1 MAQQK
6 VELRKIRDFSENLND
21 TFLFIRQNLKPLLA
35 SFIAIAGIFMLGHSI
50 VNVLFQRNAGGIFG
64 RLAAGSAADG
74 GTFNSPLG
82 AMFTGTYFLL
92 LVLAWANF
100 IAMNVVVTCYMKL
113 YDASQG
119 IAPGIEEVWNE
130 FKKYFLKVLLYTI
143 PITLLTMIGF
153 LFCLAPGVYLA
164 VVFAPF
170 ATAMIVDDESFSGT
184 WNRCFA
190 IIKGNF
196 WQSLGIYVL
205 VYLIVA
211 FSAGIISLIVGGVTG
226 AISYFTT
233 RDIVSTVSIVTSVL
247 NIFSYIFYIVLYVSI
262 NLHYFNLAERHDGT
276 AMMRKLDTLGETGGD
291 FNNIQEQY

>member
-6 VELRKIRDFSENLND
+6 VELRKIRDFSDNLND

-50 VNVLFQRNAGGIFG
+50 VNVLFQRNAGGFF
-64 RLAAGSAADG
+64 RDLAGG
-74 GTFNSPLG
+74 GTPRGGSFNSPLG
-82 AMFTGTYFLL
+82 AMFSGTYLL
-92 LVLAWANF
+92 LLLLAWANF

-119 IAPGIEEVWNE
+119 IAPRIEEVWNE
-130 FKKYFLKVLLYTI
+130 FKKYFLKVLVYTI
-143 PITLLTMIGF
+143 PITLLTMLGL
-153 LFCLAPGVYLA
+153 LFCLAPGVYLG

-170 ATAMIVDDESFSGT
+170 AAALIVDDQTFGGA
-184 WNRCFA
+184 WDRCLA

-196 WQSLGIYVL
+196 WQSLGIYFL

-211 FSAGIISLIVGGVTG
+211 FSAGIISLIVGGITA

-233 RDIVSTVSIVTSVL
+233 RDIVSTTSIFTSVL
-247 NIFSYIFYIVLYVSI
+247 NIFSYVFYIVLYVSI

-276 AMMRKLDTLGETGGD
+276 SLMRKLDTLGESDGD